1 MSHPDR
7 ITDVTA
13 AYGQA
18 HQYWD
23 IYFTDLQRSYA
34 DATEDMRSISIDI
47 DTASG
52 AIRLNQGYDE
62 GSPEFASETSLF
74 SEYEPAIVEILVKE
88 FPSADPAYKA
98 FLEMSEERRVGKECV
113 SQDISRWSP
122 YK

>member
-52 AIRLNQGYDE
+52 AIRLNPGYAE

-74 SEYEPAIVEILVKE
+74 AEYR
-88 FPSADPAYKA
+88 
-98 FLEMSEERRVGKECV
+98 SEERRVGKECV
-113 SQDISRWSP
+113 STCRYRWSQ
-122 YK
+122 YH

>member
-52 AIRLNQGYDE
+52 AIRLNPGYAE

-74 SEYEPAIVEILVKE
+74 AEYEPAIVEILVKE
-88 FPSADPAYKA
+88 VPSDDPAYKA
-98 FLEMSEERRVGKECV
+98 FLARKSTRLN
-113 SQDISRWSP
+113 SSH
-122 YK
+122 

>member
-52 AIRLNQGYDE
+52 AIRLNPGYAE
-62 GSPEFASETSLF
+62 GSPEFAR
-74 SEYEPAIVEILVKE
+74 
-88 FPSADPAYKA
+88 
-98 FLEMSEERRVGKECV
+98 SEEHTSELQSLMRISYAVFCLKKNKTRTDKELHHK
-113 SQDISRWSP
+113 ST
-122 YK
+122 

>member
-34 DATEDMRSISIDI
+34 DATEDMRLISIDI

-52 AIRLNQGYDE
+52 AIRLNPGYAED
-62 GSPEFASETSLF
+62 SPEFASVASLF
-74 SEYEPAIVEILVKE
+74 AESEPAIVELLVTQV
-88 FPSADPAYKA
+88 PSEYPAYKH
-98 FLEMSEERRVGKECV
+98 FLQPAHENREPR
-113 SQDISRWSP
+113 
-122 YK
+122 

>member
-1 MSHPDR
+1 MSQPDR

-52 AIRLNQGYDE
+52 AIRLNPGYAE
-62 GSPEFASETSLF
+62 GSHEFASETTLF
-74 SEYEPAIVEILVKE
+74 AEYEQAIVKILVKE
-88 FPSADPAYKA
+88 VPSDDPAYKA
-98 FLEMSEERRVGKECV
+98 LLEAENEDREARHERMDR
-113 SQDISRWSP
+113 DR
-122 YK
+122 